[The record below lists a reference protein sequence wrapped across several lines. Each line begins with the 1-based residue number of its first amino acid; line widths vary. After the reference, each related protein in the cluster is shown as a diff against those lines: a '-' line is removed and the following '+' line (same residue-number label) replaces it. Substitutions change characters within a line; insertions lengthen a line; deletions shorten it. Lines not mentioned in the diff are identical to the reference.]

1 MSEYMA
7 LYRKWRPSVF
17 ADVVGQEHITK
28 VLCGEIISQSVS
40 HAYLFC
46 GSRGTGKTTC
56 AKILSKAVNCE
67 NPQNGDPCGKCP
79 ACLAFENSYDIIEM
93 DAASNNGVGEIRSL
107 IDKVAFAPIEMKKR
121 VYIID
126 EVHMLTTAA
135 FNALLKTLE
144 EPPAHVLFILATT
157 EIHKIPATILSR
169 CKRFDFH
176 RISPESML
184 PRLRFIADSE
194 KIGITD
200 DALRL
205 IAFLATG
212 AMRDALSMLELFVGK
227 TDIDREKAAAAL
239 GIVGNAPILKLLQA
253 IAEKDSEKALLQ
265 LESIY
270 KASKDM
276 GVLCSE
282 LAEMFRNLLVVK
294 YASGSV
300 SKILDTDPDVIT
312 VLRNCEDMFTKE
324 RLIYSLEVTE
334 QTYNKLARAGL
345 SSRTLAELMVVKLCD
360 SRMSDSHEA
369 LLERIADIESKMIS
383 GSFVQST
390 KSAPV
395 KQNVEKAQSPAQE
408 KVSETKPEPEE
419 KQKSG
424 EKSPQKEQSKSKE
437 PEKASATSGEG
448 IQMMAFGELLDIL
461 KQQNMIIY
469 SMLSDSYAE
478 ICDGDVL
485 KIHVNPVG
493 YLMLADDKDKN
504 DTITAAASKLLGMP
518 VKTVFVKS
526 SNTKKGPNADL
537 ENF

>member
-28 VLCGEIISQSVS
+28 VLCGEILSHSVS

-67 NPQNGDPCGKCP
+67 NPQNGDPCGKCA
-79 ACLAFENSYDIIEM
+79 ACLAFENSYDIVEM
-93 DAASNNGVGEIRSL
+93 DAASNNGVGDIRNV
-107 IDKVAFAPIEMKKR
+107 IDKVGFMPIEMKKR
-121 VYIID
+121 IYIID
-126 EVHMLTTAA
+126 EVHMLSTAA

-157 EIHKIPATILSR
+157 ELHKIPATILSR

-239 GIVGNAPILKLLQA
+239 GVVGNAPILKLLEA
-253 IAEKDSEKALLQ
+253 IAEKDSETALLQ
-265 LESIY
+265 LENIY

-276 GVLCSE
+276 GVLCAE
-282 LAEMFRNLLVVK
+282 LGEMLRNLLVVK

-300 SKILDTDPDVIT
+300 SRILDTDPDVIT
-312 VLRNCEDMFTKE
+312 TLRNCEDSFTKE
-324 RLIYSLEVTE
+324 RIIYSLEIIE
-334 QTYNKLARAGL
+334 QTQNKLIRSGL
-345 SSRTLAELMVVKLCD
+345 SGRTLTELMLVKLCD
-360 SRMSDSHEA
+360 PQMSTTQDA
-369 LLERIADIESKMIS
+369 LLERISALEAKLAGGAYTAPEKQITKQKATAAVPKTPAVTSNDPEQSPPIVENSKDQTTESKAQE
-383 GSFVQST
+383 VVEQ
-390 KSAPV
+390 KKENEEAPV
-395 KQNVEKAQSPAQE
+395 
-408 KVSETKPEPEE
+408 
-419 KQKSG
+419 
-424 EKSPQKEQSKSKE
+424 
-437 PEKASATSGEG
+437 
-448 IQMMAFGELLDIL
+448 QMMAFAELLDIL
-461 KQQNMIIY
+461 KEQSMIIY
-469 SMLSDSYAE
+469 SVLSDSYAE
-478 ICDGDVL
+478 ICGDVL
-485 KIHVNPVG
+485 KIYVNPMA
-493 YLMLADDKDKN
+493 YFMLVNDKEKTE
-504 DTITAAASKLLGMP
+504 TITQAASKLLGMP
-518 VKTVFVKS
+518 LSIVFVQ
-526 SNTKKGPNADL
+526 TTELKKDSRPDL
-537 ENF
+537 EGF